1 MVSFAKYGL
10 LRNRKIRD
18 LVGLDYVILHD
29 LHCQVCDKCFI
40 LGGIDM
46 QDEKNYDNVITLII
60 DILKAVVLFAFR
72 LALLIPMIVITIFG
86 ATLGGSEAS
95 LTYGIGKCI
104 KHPFK
109 AFGEAIRNIS
119 YAIKNYR
126 SNK

>member
-1 MVSFAKYGL
+1 M
-10 LRNRKIRD
+10 
-18 LVGLDYVILHD
+18 GLDYVILHD
-29 LHCQVCDKCFI
+29 LHCHVRDKCFI

>member
-1 MVSFAKYGL
+1 
-10 LRNRKIRD
+10 
-18 LVGLDYVILHD
+18 
-29 LHCQVCDKCFI
+29 
-40 LGGIDM
+40 M
-46 QDEKNYDNVITLII
+46 QNEKNYDNVITLII
-60 DILKAVVLFAFR
+60 DILKAVVLFVFR
-72 LALLIPMIVITIFG
+72 LVLLIPMIVITIFG

-126 SNK
+126 NNRWLNVWSWFYKHWLKAWGSFKGGNKQNS

>member
-1 MVSFAKYGL
+1 
-10 LRNRKIRD
+10 
-18 LVGLDYVILHD
+18 
-29 LHCQVCDKCFI
+29 
-40 LGGIDM
+40 M

-86 ATLGGSEAS
+86 AALGGSEAS

-126 SNK
+126 SSK